1 MNGTAAAIAA
11 IEAIT
16 TALRLYEQYNAGA
29 FDEAAYRQALQDV
42 TARGIAAFEALTP
55 DSLNGGDGAG

>member
-29 FDEAAYRQALQDV
+29 FDEADYRQALQGV
-42 TARGIAAFEALTP
+42 KARGIAAFEALAP
-55 DSLNGGDGAG
+55 DATGGGDG